1 MTRKEFIS
9 LKVGD
14 KVALSLVV
22 TDAGKIRTTGEFCIT
37 ARDEHGHHE
46 MFVCESTP
54 SIADLFQGGN

>member
-1 MTRKEFIS
+1 MTRQEFIS

-22 TDAGKIRTTGEFCIT
+22 TDVGKVRATGEFCIT

-46 MFVCESTP
+46 IFVCESTP
-54 SIADLFQGGN
+54 SIADLMGGI